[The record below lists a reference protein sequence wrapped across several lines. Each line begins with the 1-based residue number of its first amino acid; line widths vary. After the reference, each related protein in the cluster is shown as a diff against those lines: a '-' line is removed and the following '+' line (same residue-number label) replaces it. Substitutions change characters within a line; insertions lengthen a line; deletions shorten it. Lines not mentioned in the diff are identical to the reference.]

1 MTNVQ
6 NTTEF
11 KKLTFWERNKLSG
24 GYLLQKVVMERA
36 VSIRVEFYSKDQLD
50 ELGAAMEAQKKL
62 LKGEQRAA

>member
-36 VSIRVEFYSKDQLD
+36 VSIRVEFYSLFLHHYMAMDVQL
-50 ELGAAMEAQKKL
+50 
-62 LKGEQRAA
+62 

>member
-36 VSIRVEFYSKDQLD
+36 VSIRVEFYSK
-50 ELGAAMEAQKKL
+50 LGLCMVIT
-62 LKGEQRAA
+62 

>member
-36 VSIRVEFYSKDQLD
+36 VSIRVEFYSKDQYMTKRVHAL
-50 ELGAAMEAQKKL
+50 QRQL
-62 LKGEQRAA
+62 LCEMPI